1 MAIDKNKHLD
11 CVLASHNIENDV
23 DLMKAYRNKRD
34 QVREDL
40 KQKFSGQFF
49 SMIHSGSYKKWTA
62 INIKFDMDLVVPFK
76 KDTDTLKNL
85 YNAIFEYFDVDYRKI
100 DKTLINV
107 KRQKV
112 AVGLEFMVNN
122 KVLDLDIV
130 PAREIVDYEEDNDL
144 NLFVNEKMGTFEAS
158 TTLKTNIFKQ
168 IDNIKNN
175 ANARE
180 TIKLLKIWKRRNNG
194 SIKSFLIELIALDA
208 LKEYSGNSDRWSKLK
223 YVMEYIKDNVKSVR
237 LVDPGNS
244 NNVVSDS
251 LDDNQKDAISATMKW
266 ILHDIES
273 NDSSLERYFPINPDF
288 PCKQDKRSIYIVGST
303 TRPDKLNNEDF
314 G

>member
-1 MAIDKNKHLD
+1 MAMDKNKHFD
-11 CVLASHNIENDV
+11 CVLASHNIENDAE
-23 DLMKAYRNKRD
+23 LMKAYRGKRD

-40 KQKFSGQFF
+40 KTKFSGKFF
-49 SMIHSGSYKKWTA
+49 RMIHSGSYKKWTA
-62 INIKFDMDLVVPFK
+62 INIKFDMDLVIPFK
-76 KDTDTLKNL
+76 RDTDTLKNL

-100 DKTLINV
+100 DRTLINV

-130 PAREIVDYEEDNDL
+130 PGREIVDYEEDNDL

-168 IDNIKNN
+168 IDNIKDN
-175 ANARE
+175 AAARE

-194 SIKSFLIELIALDA
+194 SIKSFLIELIAIKA
-208 LKEYSGNSDRWSKLK
+208 LKDYAGSSDRWSKLK
-223 YVMEYIKDNVKSVR
+223 YVMEYIRDNISSVR
-237 LVDPGNS
+237 LVDPGNT

-251 LDDNQKDAISATMKW
+251 LDDDQKNAISATMKW
-266 ILHDIES
+266 ILQDIES
-273 NDSSLERYFPINPDF
+273 NDSSLERYFPINSDF
-288 PCKQDKRSIYIVGST
+288 PCKQDKRSIVST
-303 TRPDKLNNEDF
+303 RASASCSGQLDF
-314 G
+314 TKF